1 MGSSVSRRSLKN
13 RRRRRSHP
21 APRGQMIRKREQR
34 RKLKRLPRNSR
45 RNRKL
50 RGLRMR

>member
-13 RRRRRSHP
+13 RRRRSHSV
-21 APRGQMIRKREQR
+21 PRGQMIRKREQR
-34 RKLKRLPRNSR
+34 RKLKRLPRNSK